1 MTCLVMQSRG
11 EYRSA
16 RRTLRRRGLSFLPPI
31 YGRLPVARNY
41 YRGKGIGDIR
51 KSWDVLWMLERI
63 KNFGPE
69 ARVLDMGAYRSELMA
84 ALVKS
89 GVRDATGI
97 DLDFPTGTG
106 GAGGTYVKG
115 DMMATPFDDDS
126 FDVITSVSVIEH
138 GFDQSRLF
146 AEVSRLLRPGGIFLA
161 SFDYWPEK
169 IDTSKT
175 PLFGLPWNIFSTEE
189 VQALLDSAQ
198 TFGLHTT
205 GTIELQ
211 ARQPTIRFEGRRYT
225 FGLLEVQKKAA

>member
-16 RRTLRRRGLSFLPPI
+16 RRILRRRGLSFLPPL
-31 YGRLPVARNY
+31 YCRLPVARRY

-63 KNFGPE
+63 KEFGPD

-89 GVRDATGI
+89 GVSDATGI

-106 GAGGTYVKG
+106 GAGGIYVKG

-138 GFDQSRLF
+138 GFDASRLF
-146 AEVSRLLRPGGIFLA
+146 AEISRLLRPGGVFLA

-169 IDTSKT
+169 IDTSAT
-175 PLFGLPWNIFSTEE
+175 PLFGLPWNIFSSEE
-189 VQALLDSAQ
+189 VETLLKSARS
-198 TFGLHTT
+198 FGLRTT
-205 GTIELQ
+205 GNVDLA
-211 ARQPTIRFEGRRYT
+211 ARQPTINFEGRRYT
-225 FGLLEVQKKAA
+225 FGLLEVQKMVA